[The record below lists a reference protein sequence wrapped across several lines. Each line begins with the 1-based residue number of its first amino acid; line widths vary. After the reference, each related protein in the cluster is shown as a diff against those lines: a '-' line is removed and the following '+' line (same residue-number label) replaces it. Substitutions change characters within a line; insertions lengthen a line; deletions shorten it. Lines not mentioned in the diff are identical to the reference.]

1 MPVRIYLFVLLL
13 IMGNTNLISQPIQV
27 MTFNIR
33 YSTPKDGLNSWD
45 NRKDFVANLLNY
57 YEPDFFGVQE
67 ALHEQMV
74 YLDQALPSYSYIG
87 VGRDDGVQKGEYSGV
102 FYRKDLYES
111 IESGTFWLSKSP
123 EKPSVGWDA
132 AMERICSFVL
142 LERKQDHKRFW
153 VFNTHFDH
161 IGVQARVASAKLI
174 LKQIKKKNKQDYPV
188 FLTGDFNLVPEEEPI
203 AVVKEVFADSKEA
216 SLTKP
221 YGPTGTF
228 NGFEFDKPLE
238 RRIDYIFVSGQN
250 IVVDKYR
257 VIDDFRD
264 FRYPSDHMPVMATCH
279 LK

>member
-87 VGRDDGVQKGEYSGV
+87 VGRDDGVQKGEYSGI

>member
-67 ALHEQMV
+67 ALHEQMA
-74 YLDQALPSYSYIG
+74 YLDEALPSYAYVG
-87 VGRDDGVQKGEYSGV
+87 VGRDDGGQKGEYSGI
-102 FYRKDLYES
+102 FYREDLYES
-111 IESGTFWLSKSP
+111 VESSTFWLSKSP

-132 AMERICSFVL
+132 AMERICTFVL
-142 LERKQDHKRFW
+142 LERKKDKKRFW

-161 IGVQARVASAKLI
+161 IGVQARVESAKLI
-174 LKQIKKKNKQDYPV
+174 LQQIKKKNKQDYPV

-216 SLTKP
+216 SLLQP